1 MNHKKQSRK
10 YWMKQEKKIHQKK
23 EDNRQN
29 RNKELRK
36 ILIILLIPNLDNTFY
51 MLYDNNNR
59 RFNRESLKSVKI

>member
-1 MNHKKQSRK
+1 
-10 YWMKQEKKIHQKK
+10 MKQEKIIHQKK

-36 ILIILLIPNLDNTFY
+36 ILRILLIPNLDNTFN

-59 RFNRESLKSVKI
+59 RINIESIESVKILLKQMIKKFF

>member
-1 MNHKKQSRK
+1 
-10 YWMKQEKKIHQKK
+10 MKQEKIIHQKK

>member
-1 MNHKKQSRK
+1 
-10 YWMKQEKKIHQKK
+10 MKQEKIIHQKK

-36 ILIILLIPNLDNTFY
+36 ILIILLIPNLDNSFY

-59 RFNRESLKSVKI
+59 RINRESIKSVKI